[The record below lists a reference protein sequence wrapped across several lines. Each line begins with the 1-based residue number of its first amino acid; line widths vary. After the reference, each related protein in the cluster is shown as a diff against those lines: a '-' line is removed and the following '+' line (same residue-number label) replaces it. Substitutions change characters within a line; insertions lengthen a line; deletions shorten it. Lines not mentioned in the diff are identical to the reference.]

1 MSFCKVSPQTS
12 DLFPTASSSPW
23 PNIVAAHGSGRR
35 RRRRKAWSGN
45 SWIICLAPTTMFRD
59 RICWEK

>member
-12 DLFPTASSSPW
+12 DLFFTTSSSPW

-35 RRRRKAWSGN
+35 RRRKAWSGTQLDHLSSSN
-45 SWIICLAPTTMFRD
+45 YNVQR
-59 RICWEK
+59 